1 MSRGAIVLMV
11 IKAKKSPHILVGAFF
26 DVPVLRS
33 MRLHVIRAV
42 LQ

>member
-1 MSRGAIVLMV
+1 MSREAIVLMV
-11 IKAKKSPHILVGAFF
+11 IKGKKVPTSLVGAFF